1 MTNGE
6 KLLAERPEWLASC
19 LAEHGEACGCCAF
32 NGECDEGQPYYE
44 RTCAEGILEWFGRE

>member
-32 NGECDEGQPYYE
+32 YGECDEGQLYYE
-44 RTCAEGILEWFGRE
+44 RTCAEGVLEWLGRE